1 MAKDLIKKEAQLG
14 EYGKAEASLDSE
26 LKLKVS
32 VVAQVDLIA
41 EVEKMA
47 AATET
52 KVDDQAIAWLKGLVS
67 SYNLIQG

>member
-1 MAKDLIKKEAQLG
+1 MVKDLVKKEALLG

-32 VVAQVDLIA
+32 INAQVDLLA

-47 AATET
+47 AATKT
-52 KVDDQAIAWLKGLVS
+52 KFDDQAVAWLKGLVS
-67 SYNLIQG
+67 AYNSLQG